1 MDVYS
6 LQSLLQIK
14 QMKAVI
20 LVLSVLGV
28 LVSYTNIL
36 ITQMNML
43 LSFKKTTYKYL
54 FKIFH
59 IKMLGI
65 LSILL
70 FGSKIHLIYMFLRF
84 RMLVKHLIYSFTISR
99 FVLAMVASLTFN
111 LTTSFFYLVKRMYK
125 NVSKIFALLDNVM
138 NINIKLHKLMA

>member
-36 ITQMNML
+36 ITQINML

-138 NINIKLHKLMA
+138 NINIKVHKLMA